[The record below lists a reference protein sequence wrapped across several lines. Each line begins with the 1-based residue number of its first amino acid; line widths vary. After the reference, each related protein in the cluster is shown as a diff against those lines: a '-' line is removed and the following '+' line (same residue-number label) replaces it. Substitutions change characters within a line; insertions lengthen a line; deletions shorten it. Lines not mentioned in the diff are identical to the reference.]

1 MTEQQIVAL
10 AERFWRTAGQVEP
23 FPRSLETAVPW
34 ALPLAIV
41 KLPRLGMVELRC
53 WLARRGITVSCRL
66 PNRGLRGALL
76 ARAGRGF
83 VFLDGSDPD
92 EERRFS
98 LAHEVAHF
106 VKDHLHPRE
115 QALAAFGESIREV
128 LDGLRPPA
136 PEERLTAVF
145 RGLELGV
152 YAHWMERT
160 AEGTIG
166 RARILEAEDDADRL
180 ALELLAP
187 AGVVNARLTA
197 LSEPPGSA
205 AVTRLL
211 ITEFGLPSTP
221 ARSYGAWLF
230 ARRQASRSFRE
241 WLGLAGCRSS
251 GRAPE

>member
-1 MTEQQIVAL
+1 MTERHVIAL
-10 AERFWRTAGQVEP
+10 AERFWRDARQIEP

-41 KLPRLGMVELRC
+41 KLPLLGLDELRR
-53 WLARRGITVSCRL
+53 WLAQRDIPISCHL
-66 PNRGLRGALL
+66 PHRALRGALL
-76 ARAGRGF
+76 ARAGRGL

-106 VKDHLHPRE
+106 VKDYLRPRE
-115 QALAAFGESIREV
+115 QALTAFGEGIRDV
-128 LDGLRPPA
+128 IDGLRPAA

-160 AEGTIG
+160 SRGAIG
-166 RARILEAEDDADRL
+166 HAQILEAEDSADRL

-187 AGVVNARLTA
+187 AQVVGARVADLADPPNAD
-197 LSEPPGSA
+197 

-211 ITEFGLPSTP
+211 STEFGLPLAQ
-221 ARSYGAWLF
+221 ARSYGAMLL
-230 ARRQASRSFRE
+230 ARRQRGRSFRE
-241 WLGLAGCRSS
+241 WLGIPACRSS
-251 GRAPE
+251 QGPWE